1 MFRCSRW
8 GVSTDLTISYLKP
21 ASVGQTI
28 YINAECQKGGK
39 TLAFCSCEIFNE
51 KGEMILK
58 GQHTKYMGTPHIDLL
73 SELEE

>member
-1 MFRCSRW
+1 M
-8 GVSTDLTISYLKP
+8 
-21 ASVGQTI
+21 GQTI